1 MMAVTVTFRRVAS
14 ARAAPRLFPAP
25 TLVNTPTVPAGSC
38 AQQETWQSVLIGVLQ
53 MADTPE
59 GDPTSAAQA
68 RNGNSDDSETR
79 HRRGAV
85 YFDDGD
91 IVLSVKDEEGHPV
104 LYRVDMKFLSRHS
117 PVFAGM
123 FELPTPEG
131 VNEEHD
137 GVPVVHLEDNQKALE
152 DLLSFIYNPV

>member
-1 MMAVTVTFRRVAS
+1 MAN
-14 ARAAPRLFPAP
+14 FPQ
-25 TLVNTPTVPAGSC
+25 GH
-38 AQQETWQSVLIGVLQ
+38 SV
-53 MADTPE
+53 D
-59 GDPTSAAQA
+59 
-68 RNGNSDDSETR
+68 NSRTR

-91 IVLSVKDEEGHPV
+91 IVLSVKDEKGHLV
-104 LYRVDMKFLSRHS
+104 FYRVDTKFLSRHS